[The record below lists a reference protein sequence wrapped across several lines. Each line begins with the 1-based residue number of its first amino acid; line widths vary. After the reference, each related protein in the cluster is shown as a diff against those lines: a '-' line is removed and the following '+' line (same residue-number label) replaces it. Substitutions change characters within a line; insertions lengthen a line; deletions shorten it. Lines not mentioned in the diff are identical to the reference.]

1 MKWPLLGMLP
11 GLFCNV
17 HRIQQYATQRL
28 KLCPTFEF
36 KGPWFSS
43 TNFVITSDPAN
54 VHYMLSTNFSNF
66 QKGSNFKK
74 IFGDILGDGIFASE
88 SDSWATQRR
97 LIHSVLKN
105 GRFQQL
111 LEKTTR
117 KKVEK
122 GQIPILEHVSM
133 LGLEV
138 DMQDLFSRFTF
149 DNTCILVLGLDPGI
163 LSIELRE
170 ESYAKAF
177 NEIEEAVLYRHV
189 LPESCWKLQK
199 WLQIG
204 KEKKVSRAVKVIEDF
219 VFHCIFLKQ
228 ETLRGKRTRI
238 KEDEEGSFDFLT
250 AYMEK
255 DGELTG
261 GLEISDK
268 FLRDTAINLL
278 VAGQDTVSAALSWF
292 FWLIATH
299 PLVENKIW
307 EEIKANLREKDD
319 EIWWAFSAQE
329 VSKLVYLHAALC
341 ETLRLF
347 PPVPFE
353 HKAPVKAD
361 ILPSGHKIDPDT
373 KVLFSLYAMGRM
385 EDIWGPDC
393 LEFKPERWIS
403 ERGGIVHVPSHKFI
417 AFNAGPRSCLGKEMT
432 FTQMKIVAIAVI
444 CNYHVQLVEGHPVSP
459 SISVVLHMRHGLKVR
474 VSKRRV

>member
-1 MKWPLLGMLP
+1 MASSWDVA

-17 HRIQQYATQRL
+17 HRIQHYATQRL

-149 DNTCILVLGLDPGI
+149 DNTCILVLGLDPEMA
-163 LSIELRE
+163 SNR
-170 ESYAKAF
+170 
-177 NEIEEAVLYRHV
+177 
-189 LPESCWKLQK
+189 
-199 WLQIG
+199 

-219 VFHCIFLKQ
+219 VFHCISLKQ

-444 CNYHVQLVEGHPVSP
+444 CNYHVQLVEGHSVSP

>member
-17 HRIQQYATQRL
+17 HRIQHYVTQRL

-54 VHYMLSTNFSNF
+54 VHYILSTNFCNF

-122 GQIPILEHVSM
+122 GLIPILEHVSM

-204 KEKKVSRAVKVIEDF
+204 KEKKASRAVKVLEDF
-219 VFHCIFLKQ
+219 VFHCISLKQ

-268 FLRDTAINLL
+268 FLRDTAINL
-278 VAGQDTVSAALSWF
+278 
-292 FWLIATH
+292 
-299 PLVENKIW
+299 
-307 EEIKANLREKDD
+307 
-319 EIWWAFSAQE
+319 
-329 VSKLVYLHAALC
+329 
-341 ETLRLF
+341 
-347 PPVPFE
+347 
-353 HKAPVKAD
+353 
-361 ILPSGHKIDPDT
+361 
-373 KVLFSLYAMGRM
+373 
-385 EDIWGPDC
+385 
-393 LEFKPERWIS
+393 
-403 ERGGIVHVPSHKFI
+403 
-417 AFNAGPRSCLGKEMT
+417 
-432 FTQMKIVAIAVI
+432 
-444 CNYHVQLVEGHPVSP
+444 
-459 SISVVLHMRHGLKVR
+459 
-474 VSKRRV
+474 